1 MTEESNLTLQ
11 EISNSVNQKK
21 DVISPIAIEAKKEFD
36 QEELIRF
43 GEDKEWFKENRK
55 VIKELSRRI
64 EFLNNLLQKYD
75 LSLYN
80 QFSRS
85 PKRAILAN
93 LTLGFF
99 RGLGIVL
106 GIGLALFIYYWLIL
120 KTSSLTILTTE
131 IEKLASILKFHF

>member
-1 MTEESNLTLQ
+1 MTEESNQTLQ
-11 EISNSVNQKK
+11 EISTSIDQKK
-21 DVISPIAIEAKKEFD
+21 DVLSPIAIEAKKEFD
-36 QEELIRF
+36 QEELMRF
-43 GEDKEWFKENRK
+43 QEDKEWIKENRK

-64 EFLNNLLQKYD
+64 DFLNNILQKYD

-99 RGLGIVL
+99 RGLGIAL
-106 GIGLALFIYYWLIL
+106 GIGLALFIYFWLIL
-120 KTSSLTILTTE
+120 NTSSLTKVASE
-131 IEKLASILKFHF
+131 ISKLANIFKFHF